1 MAKVNVVPSRAWFGA
16 FLYFLALAVTTACED
31 KIPTNL
37 VTGNET
43 ITTTRRVVGVALL
56 TFHDLNS
63 PAISATIVAAPSL
76 AELEQLRASRA
87 ALTTL
92 TTIQLEPIT
101 VGEFVLTPPEGP
113 DTRHIHATFGLRNTQ
128 TGNVVFDQARENL
141 TFVAV
146 GTALT
151 IAGTPI
157 RELLKADGTSASDA
171 LAQQVAPTA
180 LVALDAKGQLVTVDA
195 RTLRTLTAADSTNTT
210 RFTGI
215 DRLFPFGFIVLRP
228 PVVLGLPASPFA
240 GVVTLAFRL
249 PELTPAADN
258 ATTLSVLFLIVDD
271 TTAQPH

>member
-1 MAKVNVVPSRAWFGA
+1 MAKADAALSRARFA
-16 FLYFLALAVTTACED
+16 SLLLLALAATTACED

-43 ITTTRRVVGVALL
+43 ITQRVVGVAVL

-63 PAISATIVAAPSL
+63 PAISATIRLATSVAD
-76 AELEQLRASRA
+76 LEQFRATPA
-87 ALTTL
+87 AANSL

-101 VGEFVLTPPEGP
+101 VGEFVFTRPEGP
-113 DTRHIHATFGLRNTQ
+113 DTRHIHATFGLRNTLAS
-128 TGNVVFDQARENL
+128 NVVFESARENL

-157 RELLKADGTSASDA
+157 RELLKADGASAGDA
-171 LAQQVAPTA
+171 LAQQVTPTP
-180 LVALDAKGQLVTVDA
+180 LEALDELGNLVTVDA
-195 RTLRTLTAADSTNTT
+195 RTRRTLTAADSANTG
-210 RFTGI
+210 RLTGV

-228 PVVLGLPASPFA
+228 PVVQGLPASPFA
-240 GVVTLAFRL
+240 GVVTFGFQL
-249 PELTPAADN
+249 PELAPPADN